1 MKLNPTLDKIVVK
14 KCNFDEIYKSSIVL
28 VESSKDS
35 INKLIYEVVETGPG
49 GMVAGNEVVMTVKPG
64 DKVIIPEFIG
74 SEINMDNEQYRIIRL
89 QDILA
94 TVEKGK
100 GEVLEINLLYYIFVT
115 IKEKLFTNIK
125 LCVIIIN
132 VKSNK
137 QNFKH
142 KGDIKMTHA
151 EILKR
156 RKRRRQ
162 IRHRRI
168 MFSLLSLSLML
179 CVSIIGFSK
188 LIHVI
193 YNNVISYETSIVNN
207 TDPQIYS
214 LTTTIAYAKD
224 KPTEMDIKRYP
235 EKPELLK
242 QEYYE
247 YIIKMAEQ
255 EKISVESL
263 LAIITTENELYDT
276 EILNENTNGTY
287 DIGLCQIN
295 SKYIDYF
302 GEKYNIDNFDP
313 LSAYD
318 SIEFLAKHFKYLA
331 TYGIDNYNLSE
342 EDSYLFA
349 AGAYNRGLS
358 NECKYR
364 NMYDYKEKFLNNYN
378 LFLRK

>member
-1 MKLNPTLDKIVVK
+1 
-14 KCNFDEIYKSSIVL
+14 
-28 VESSKDS
+28 
-35 INKLIYEVVETGPG
+35 
-49 GMVAGNEVVMTVKPG
+49 
-64 DKVIIPEFIG
+64 
-74 SEINMDNEQYRIIRL
+74 
-89 QDILA
+89 
-94 TVEKGK
+94 
-100 GEVLEINLLYYIFVT
+100 
-115 IKEKLFTNIK
+115 
-125 LCVIIIN
+125 
-132 VKSNK
+132 
-137 QNFKH
+137 
-142 KGDIKMTHA
+142 MTHA

-224 KPTEMDIKRYP
+224 KPTEMDIKCYP

-313 LSAYD
+313 SSAYD